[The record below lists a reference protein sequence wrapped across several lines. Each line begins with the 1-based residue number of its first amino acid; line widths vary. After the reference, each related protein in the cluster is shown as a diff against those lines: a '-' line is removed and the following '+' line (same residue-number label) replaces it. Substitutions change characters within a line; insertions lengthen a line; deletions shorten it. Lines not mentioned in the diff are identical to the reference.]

1 MMLEILKSDG
11 KTARKVELSQSAK
24 DKVNQDLLY
33 YGVKS
38 LRTNKRAGT
47 VKVQTRGEVNRTGK
61 KIYRQKGTGN
71 ARHGACTANIFVGG
85 GKAHAPRPRSF
96 FEKLNKKTRRRA
108 YQEVFKYL
116 LQNGKLK
123 VLETISFDKPSTKQ
137 AAKVMSALGLKK
149 ALVYLPAVEQNARLS
164 FRNLFEVN
172 VATEGNLNLYEILR
186 FDNVVMTA
194 KFFEGLKE
202 RYAL

>member
-1 MMLEILKSDG
+1 MLEILKSDG
-11 KTARKVELSQSAK
+11 KTARKVELSPSTK

-47 VKVQTRGEVNRTGK
+47 VQVQTRGEVNRTGK

-108 YQEVFKYL
+108 YQEVLKYL

-137 AAKVMSALGLKK
+137 AAKVMSALGLGK
-149 ALVYLPAVEQNARLS
+149 ALVYLPVAEKNARLS
-164 FRNLFEVN
+164 FRNLSEVN

>member
-1 MMLEILKSDG
+1 VQE
-11 KTARKVELSQSAK
+11 
-24 DKVNQDLLY
+24 KVNQDLLY

-47 VKVQTRGEVNRTGK
+47 VKVKTRGEVYRTGK

-123 VLETISFDKPSTKQ
+123 VLETVSFDKPSTKQ
-137 AAKVMSALGLKK
+137 AAKVMGALGLKK
-149 ALVYLPAVEQNARLS
+149 ALVYLPVAEKNANLS
-164 FRNLFEVN
+164 FRNLSEVN
-172 VATEGNLNLYEILR
+172 VAMEENLNLYEILR